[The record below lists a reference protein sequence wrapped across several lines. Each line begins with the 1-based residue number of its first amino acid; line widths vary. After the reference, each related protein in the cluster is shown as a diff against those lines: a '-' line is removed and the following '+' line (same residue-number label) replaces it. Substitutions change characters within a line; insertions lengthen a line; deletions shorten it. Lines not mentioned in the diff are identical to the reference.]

1 MKCLKLALV
10 STLLLSNS
18 FIFGQDPLT
27 YTSTFRY
34 NTPIPGTNCNGFH
47 ESLPKGYNDDPNGKF
62 PVILYLAGNSQ
73 RGNGQQAPA
82 PNNEYGYLEGVAFD
96 RPTRYIRE
104 HSFPEQFIVNGQTYR
119 FIVITPQFSL
129 TEFTNI
135 AQIEACYQYVLSH
148 YKVDIDRF
156 YIIGN
161 SYGGAYL
168 WDYLGENVA
177 IPAKIAA
184 VVNVA
189 GASSPD
195 DTKCANMA
203 NARLPVIACHNTNDN
218 VVPYS
223 WSQQYVNR
231 INFFMPSGGEQAALM
246 SFTPPVAQHDAT
258 WMSLDLNPALYGSY
272 SSQLD
277 GKANVYEWLLQ
288 FRRFLSPLPIQF
300 TSFNAIK
307 LSNKSQLTWATA
319 NETQSR
325 GFEILRSSDGTNWNV
340 IHFVNSASVNGA
352 HTEYQFIDNSPIAGK
367 NYYRIRQLDLNNTQK
382 LSEIRIVDFGKKG
395 FVNLYPN
402 PVVNTLYLNTDIQ
415 FKNTPA
421 KIFNSQGQLL
431 SSVLLNGSGTIS
443 IPVSQLKPGTY
454 IFQINQ
460 DAGNHKVKFIK
471 K

>member
-1 MKCLKLALV
+1 
-10 STLLLSNS
+10 
-18 FIFGQDPLT
+18 
-27 YTSTFRY
+27 
-34 NTPIPGTNCNGFH
+34 
-47 ESLPKGYNDDPNGKF
+47 
-62 PVILYLAGNSQ
+62 
-73 RGNGQQAPA
+73 
-82 PNNEYGYLEGVAFD
+82 
-96 RPTRYIRE
+96 
-104 HSFPEQFIVNGQTYR
+104 
-119 FIVITPQFSL
+119 
-129 TEFTNI
+129 
-135 AQIEACYQYVLSH
+135 
-148 YKVDIDRF
+148 
-156 YIIGN
+156 
-161 SYGGAYL
+161 
-168 WDYLGENVA
+168 
-177 IPAKIAA
+177 
-184 VVNVA
+184 
-189 GASSPD
+189 
-195 DTKCANMA
+195 
-203 NARLPVIACHNTNDN
+203 
-218 VVPYS
+218 
-223 WSQQYVNR
+223 
-231 INFFMPSGGEQAALM
+231 MPSGGEQAALM

-325 GFEILRSSDGTNWNV
+325 GFEILRSGDGTNWNV